1 MRLDRDP
8 IRDAPVLQVME
19 LRPLPGQ
26 ARDSALRVSALAAK
40 LEGATAQ
47 QTESALQT
55 FAELEA
61 LAIGSV
67 SISDS
72 ITGVVAQAGDLYSNM
87 EQVQTELRTST
98 EGQLANARRM
108 DEIQGVIHVL
118 KEIADQTALLAL
130 NAAIEAARAGDA
142 GRGFAVVADE
152 VRRLAER
159 SKAASSEITKLAGG
173 AQATSGELVV
183 AIKRRGQQL
192 DGWMS
197 MSRAIAEVNSKV
209 QPAVQEQNL
218 VTARVKLGVQL
229 ILERSRA
236 MAAVARELADAA
248 LAADAAPLE
257 PTR

>member
-1 MRLDRDP
+1 
-8 IRDAPVLQVME
+8 VLQVIE
-19 LRPLPGQ
+19 LRPPAVQ
-26 ARDSALRVSALAAK
+26 ADESAVRVSALASQLAA
-40 LEGATAQ
+40 ATVEQTASAQ
-47 QTESALQT
+47 QT

-67 SISDS
+67 SIAES
-72 ITGVVAQAGDLYSNM
+72 ITGVVAQAGDLRSNI
-87 EQVQTELRTST
+87 EQVQTELRTSSD
-98 EGQLANARRM
+98 GQLANAKRM
-108 DEIQGVIHVL
+108 DEIQGVIHLL

-159 SKAASSEITKLAGG
+159 SKAASAEITKLAGG

-197 MSRAIAEVNSKV
+197 MSQAIAEVSSKV
-209 QPAVQEQNL
+209 QPAVQQQNL
-218 VTARVKLGVQL
+218 ATASVRQGVQL

-236 MAAVARELADAA
+236 MAAVARELLNAA
-248 LAADAAPLE
+248 VAADVPV
-257 PTR
+257 PPGHPK